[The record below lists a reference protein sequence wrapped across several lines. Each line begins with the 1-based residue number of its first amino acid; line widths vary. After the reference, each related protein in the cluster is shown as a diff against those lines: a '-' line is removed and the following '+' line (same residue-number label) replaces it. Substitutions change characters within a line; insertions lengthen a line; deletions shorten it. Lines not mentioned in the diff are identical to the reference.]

1 MLRIT
6 DIHENLHVHDT
17 YLMNIDLKLN
27 ALFREDFID
36 KTMEESVSNMQAV
49 IELGR
54 VVRDRRTMPIKVT
67 LQLDLLFKSY
77 NKPYDQ

>member
-1 MLRIT
+1 
-6 DIHENLHVHDT
+6 
-17 YLMNIDLKLN
+17 MNIDLKLN

>member
-1 MLRIT
+1 MK
-6 DIHENLHVHDT
+6 
-17 YLMNIDLKLN
+17 IDLKLN

-54 VVRDRRTMPIKVT
+54 VVRDRRTMPIKVAP
-67 LQLDLLFKSY
+67 QLDLLF
-77 NKPYDQ
+77 